1 MGIGVSLILIAAGLV
16 LLLATTVNTIG
27 WILLIVGV
35 IGIVLSMIF
44 WSSWGG
50 VGGTARGRRTTVI
63 EE

>member
-1 MGIGVSLILIAAGLV
+1 MGIGTSLILIAAGLV
-16 LLLATTVNTIG
+16 LLLATSVHTIG
-27 WILLIVGV
+27 VILLVVGI

-50 VGGTARGRRTTVI
+50 FGAARGRRTTVI